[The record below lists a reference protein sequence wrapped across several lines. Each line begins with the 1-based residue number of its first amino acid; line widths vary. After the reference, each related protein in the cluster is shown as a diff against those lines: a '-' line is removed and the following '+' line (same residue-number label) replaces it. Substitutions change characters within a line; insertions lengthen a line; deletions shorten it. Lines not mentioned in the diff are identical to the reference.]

1 MEGLIQLGFT
11 EYEAKAYITLLQH
24 DPLNGYELA
33 RESKLPRANIYAV
46 LDKLESRG
54 AIIRLETPTGTRFAP
69 IPPND
74 LTRRLNRQL
83 QASLSE
89 VEQSLGT
96 LTQPVD
102 YENIWNVR
110 GYAAL
115 LDHAQ
120 SLIDG
125 ATRTLLIALSPQ
137 ESLPFRKSIEAA
149 EARGIEIDTLC
160 LHVCEP
166 DCGRC
171 RGRLY
176 RYHLA
181 PEDNNRW
188 LIIIRDGEELLTSQI
203 SSAEDAQT
211 VLTRQHLL
219 VDLASGYIRRSI
231 ALAVLL
237 GDLRTQP
244 DSLLTPEARAA
255 LQAVD
260 PTQTEGS
267 WLEHLRRL
275 FPIMTN
281 PPAVP

>member
-1 MEGLIQLGFT
+1 MEGLMQLGFT
-11 EYEAKAYITLLQH
+11 EYEARAYITLLQH

-69 IPPND
+69 IPPNE
-74 LTRRLNRQL
+74 LTQRLNHQL

-89 VEQSLGT
+89 VEQSLGS

-102 YENIWNVR
+102 YEYIWNAR
-110 GYAAL
+110 GYTAL

-120 SLIDG
+120 SLIDA

-137 ESLPFRKSIEAA
+137 ESLALQVSMEAA
-149 EARGIEIDTLC
+149 AARGVEIDTLC

-166 DCGRC
+166 RCGRC
-171 RGRLY
+171 QGRLY

-181 PEDNNRW
+181 PEENNRW
-188 LIIIRDGEELLTSQI
+188 LIVVKDGEELITGQI
-203 SSAEDAQT
+203 SSAEEAQT
-211 VLTRQHLL
+211 VLTHQRLL

-237 GDLRTQP
+237 SDLHDQP
-244 DSLLTPEARAA
+244 EFLLTQEARDA

-260 PTQTEGS
+260 PNQSEGS

-275 FPIMTN
+275 FPKMTN
-281 PPAVP
+281 PPGVA

>member
-1 MEGLIQLGFT
+1 MEGLMQLGFT
-11 EYEAKAYITLLQH
+11 EYEAKAYITLLQY

-102 YENIWNVR
+102 YGNIWNVR

-137 ESLPFRKSIEAA
+137 ESLPFRESIEAA

-244 DSLLTPEARAA
+244 DSLLTAEARAA

-281 PPAVP
+281 PPAVS